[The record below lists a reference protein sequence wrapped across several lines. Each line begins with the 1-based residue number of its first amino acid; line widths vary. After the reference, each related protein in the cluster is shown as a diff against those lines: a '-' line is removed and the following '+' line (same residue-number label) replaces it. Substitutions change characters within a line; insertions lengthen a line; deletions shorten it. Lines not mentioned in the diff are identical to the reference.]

1 MTENPL
7 KHKHIL
13 LAVSGSIAAYKAVEL
28 ASQLTKTGAL
38 VDVILTQAAEKLVSA
53 LTFRSVTGRKAFTDS
68 DLWENEEHVV
78 HITLARWAN
87 IMLIAP
93 ASANSLAK
101 LAHGIGDNLLSVT
114 ALAAACPLVVAP
126 AMDAGMFS
134 HPATQANLKILQEH
148 GAIILGPA
156 EGHLASGLKGKGRM
170 LEAAELYAH
179 LRYLL
184 SRSNKLARKK
194 FLITAGGTQEAL
206 DPVRFLGNHSSGKQ
220 GYALAQAALDAGAE
234 VTLISAP
241 SALTPP
247 VGTSFIPVV
256 SAEDMRIKVMDHIE
270 QADVVIMAAAVA
282 DFRPAVSRT
291 QKIKKE
297 SKLQELKLETTTD
310 ILKAL
315 GDYKKSKK
323 TAVLLVGFAAES
335 EHLLENA
342 SRKLE
347 SKNLDLIVANDISRS
362 DAGFAVDTNE
372 ATMLFRDGKQLKIPK
387 QDKEG
392 VSQKIIDTIINL
404 LQE

>member
-7 KHKHIL
+7 KNKHIL

-28 ASQLTKTGAL
+28 ASQLTKAGAL

-68 DLWENEEHVV
+68 DLWGNEEHVV
-78 HITLARWAN
+78 HITLARRAD
-87 IMLIAP
+87 IMMVAP
-93 ASANSLAK
+93 ASANSMAK

-114 ALAAACPLVVAP
+114 ALAATCPLVVAP
-126 AMDAGMFS
+126 AMDAGMFN
-134 HPATQANLKILQEH
+134 HPATQANLKILQER
-148 GAIILGPA
+148 GATIVGPA

-179 LRYLL
+179 LRYIL
-184 SRSNKLARKK
+184 SRSNELAGKK
-194 FLITAGGTQEAL
+194 FLISAGGTQEAL

-220 GYALAQAALDAGAE
+220 GFALAQAALDAGAE

-241 SALTPP
+241 TSLTPP
-247 VGTSFIPVV
+247 VGANLIPVV
-256 SAEDMRIKVMDHIE
+256 SAEDMLMQVTNHVD

-282 DFRPAVSRT
+282 DFRPATSSA

-297 SKLQELKLETTTD
+297 SKLKELDLEPTTD

-315 GDYKKSKK
+315 GEYKKSKK
-323 TAVLLVGFAAES
+323 PSLLLVGFAAES

-342 SRKLE
+342 SKKLE
-347 SKNLDLIVANDISRS
+347 GKNLNLIIANDISRS

-372 ATMLFRDGKQLKIPK
+372 VTMLFRDGKQLKIPK
-387 QDKEG
+387 QNKE
-392 VSQKIIDTIINL
+392 VISQKIIDTIINL
-404 LQE
+404 LRD

>member
-7 KHKHIL
+7 KNKHIL

-28 ASQLTKTGAL
+28 ASQLTKAGAL

-68 DLWENEEHVV
+68 DLWGNEEHVV
-78 HITLARWAN
+78 HITLARRAD
-87 IMLIAP
+87 IMMVAP
-93 ASANSLAK
+93 ASANSMAK

-114 ALAAACPLVVAP
+114 ALAATCPLVVAP

-134 HPATQANLKILQEH
+134 HPATQANLKILQER
-148 GAIILGPA
+148 GATIVGPA

-179 LRYLL
+179 LRYIL
-184 SRSNKLARKK
+184 SRSNELAGKK
-194 FLITAGGTQEAL
+194 FLISAGGTQEAL

-220 GYALAQAALDAGAE
+220 GFALAQAALDAGAE

-241 SALTPP
+241 TSLTPP
-247 VGTSFIPVV
+247 VGANLIPVV
-256 SAEDMRIKVMDHIE
+256 SAEDMHMQVTNHVD

-282 DFRPAVSRT
+282 DFRPATSSA

-297 SKLQELKLETTTD
+297 SKLKELDLEPTTD

-315 GDYKKSKK
+315 GEYKKSKK
-323 TAVLLVGFAAES
+323 PSLLLVGFAAES

-342 SRKLE
+342 SKKLE
-347 SKNLDLIVANDISRS
+347 GKNLNLIIANDISRS

-372 ATMLFRDGKQLKIPK
+372 VTMLFRDGKQLKIPK
-387 QDKEG
+387 QNKE
-392 VSQKIIDTIINL
+392 VISQKIIDTIINL
-404 LQE
+404 LRD